1 MDRRNISVIQ
11 VYISKNCLP
20 FNFIY
25 TFNFVA
31 VNKKIPM
38 NNSNMYMKSKLVLA
52 VILCLQIQLV
62 WAQARI
68 SYNKKGQ
75 AILSAVQPFGK
86 EAFNF
91 QNETVIR
98 WLGNAGF
105 FINSRGTCIMIDPML
120 KGFDMPVLFQPPITP
135 EEVPHLDA
143 VLVTHCDND
152 HYSIP
157 SCVGLSSICPQYH
170 STHYVDTLMRQQ
182 ELPSL
187 GHGIGEVFRIGPMS
201 VKLTPAYHLWQNEI
215 EEFRKLREY
224 KMEDYC
230 GFLINTPDGLIWA
243 PGDSRF
249 LPEFLELPSPDAI
262 FFDFSDDSWHIG
274 LEGAIKIA
282 NTYPDAELI
291 LSHWGTVDA
300 PDMKP
305 FNADP
310 RSLEGRIINPE
321 RIRILNPGEPFIL
334 KRTAKETYSAKD
346 RSNMVFK
353 RGKQVTSEYYTG
365 KVYISD
371 IAHQTK
377 FDINHLVFA
386 PDSRNTWHI
395 HPDAEQVLLILD
407 GEGYYQEEG
416 QEVILIKKGDIVRTP
431 ANVKHWHGSTSKS
444 TLVHLSITEKTNK
457 RHIEWIK

>member
-1 MDRRNISVIQ
+1 
-11 VYISKNCLP
+11 
-20 FNFIY
+20 
-25 TFNFVA
+25 
-31 VNKKIPM
+31 
-38 NNSNMYMKSKLVLA
+38 MKSKLVLA
-52 VILCLQIQLV
+52 IILCIQIQIA

-68 SYNKKGQ
+68 RYDKKGQ
-75 AILSAVQPFGK
+75 ATPSAVQPFGE
-86 EAFNF
+86 EAFNV

-120 KGFDMPVLFQPPITP
+120 KGFDMPVLFQAPITP
-135 EEVPHLDA
+135 EQVPHLDA
-143 VLVTHCDND
+143 VLITHCDND

-157 SCVGLSSICPQYH
+157 SCTGLSSACFQYH

-182 ELPSL
+182 GLPSF
-187 GHGIGEVFRIGPMS
+187 GHGIGDEFRIGPVS
-201 VKLTPAYHLWQNEI
+201 VKLTPAYHLWQNEM
-215 EEFRKLREY
+215 EEFRRLREY

-249 LPEFLELPSPDAI
+249 LPEFLELPSPDVI

-282 NTYPDAELI
+282 NTYPDANLI
-291 LSHWGTVDA
+291 LSHWGTVDS

-321 RIRILNPGEPFIL
+321 RIHILNPGEPFIL
-334 KRTAKETYSAKD
+334 KKSYKESYTEKD
-346 RSNMVFK
+346 TGNMVFK
-353 RGKQVTSEYYTG
+353 CGEQVMSEYYTG

-371 IAHQTK
+371 VAHQTK

-386 PDSRNTWHI
+386 PDSRNMWHI

-416 QEVILIKKGDIVRTP
+416 REIILIKKGDVIRTP
-431 ANVKHWHGSTSKS
+431 ANVKHWHGSTSES
-444 TLVHLSITEKTNK
+444 ELVHLSVTERTDKG
-457 RHIEWIK
+457 HIKWIK

>member
-1 MDRRNISVIQ
+1 
-11 VYISKNCLP
+11 
-20 FNFIY
+20 
-25 TFNFVA
+25 
-31 VNKKIPM
+31 
-38 NNSNMYMKSKLVLA
+38 MKSKLVLA
-52 VILCLQIQLV
+52 IILCIQIQIA

-68 SYNKKGQ
+68 RYDKKGQ
-75 AILSAVQPFGK
+75 ATPSAVQPFGE
-86 EAFNF
+86 EAFNV

-120 KGFDMPVLFQPPITP
+120 KGFDMPVLFQAPITP
-135 EEVPHLDA
+135 EQVPHLDA
-143 VLVTHCDND
+143 VLITHCDND

-157 SCVGLSSICPQYH
+157 SCTGLSSACFQYH

-182 ELPSL
+182 GLPSF
-187 GHGIGEVFRIGPMS
+187 GHGIGDEFRIGPVS
-201 VKLTPAYHLWQNEI
+201 VKLTPAYHLWQNEM
-215 EEFRKLREY
+215 EEFRRLREY

-249 LPEFLELPSPDAI
+249 LPEF
-262 FFDFSDDSWHIG
+262 
-274 LEGAIKIA
+274 
-282 NTYPDAELI
+282 NTYPDANLI
-291 LSHWGTVDA
+291 LSHWGTVDS

-321 RIRILNPGEPFIL
+321 RIHILNPGEPFIL
-334 KRTAKETYSAKD
+334 KKSYKESYTEKD
-346 RSNMVFK
+346 TGNMVFK
-353 RGKQVTSEYYTG
+353 CGEQVMSEYYTG

-371 IAHQTK
+371 VAHQTK

-386 PDSRNTWHI
+386 PNSRNTWHI

-416 QEVILIKKGDIVRTP
+416 QEVIRIKKGDVIRTP
-431 ANVKHWHGSTSKS
+431 ANVKHWHGATSENR
-444 TLVHLSITEKTNK
+444 LVHLSITERTNK
-457 RHIEWIK
+457 GHIEWIK